1 MGQYSP
7 EQIAAAVKKLDEDA
21 ERKRKKEERE
31 AKLAADAVLLSEVG
45 IDADLV
51 ATLVDRNEVEVSG
64 YGTSTWTG
72 FTLGSVPFD
81 DLGVM
86 VKITV
91 TVTNPDM
98 FPEIKETL
106 AIRKVEAEKARQ
118 EAKKAKKL
126 EEARALLAS
135 EALKQTA

>member
-1 MGQYSP
+1 MGQYTP
-7 EQIAAAVKKLDEDA
+7 EEIAKAVAALDA
-21 ERKRKKEERE
+21 EAQRKAKAEERK
-31 AKLAADAVLLSEVG
+31 AKLAADASLMTEVG
-45 IDADLV
+45 IDADVV
-51 ATLVDRNEVEVSG
+51 ATLVDRNEVIISES
-64 YGTSTWTG
+64 GTSTWTG

-81 DLGVM
+81 DLGVS

-98 FPEIKETL
+98 FPEIKPAL
-106 AIRKVEAEKARQ
+106 AIRKIEAEKAKV
-118 EAKKAKKL
+118 EARKAKKL